1 MIPTVNTPSTSLL
14 PILPS
19 INTWTLANSL
29 ADTAGQHQSLC
40 QLLILDGQYI
50 VRYQEGEATI
60 TKLISPTAVRQ
71 AFTHLPI
78 DSGFLPP
85 GVIRWGS
92 GSEGDWLVK
101 FVPPNRYPI
110 CCILADKPLTLDI
123 PLPGLI
129 FLGKGNRYYLW
140 AVKSR
145 HFDCLAPVFHVPLPN
160 VSPSGAICFGSNSVP
175 NAASATLDHVWQLFL
190 SSPFN
195 GDSASG
201 KSKAYPDDVR
211 SHLITLQDAGKKRYP
226 LRDLIPYR
234 SYRSAL
240 ECDTPQAGT
249 VEEVINRILS

>member
-1 MIPTVNTPSTSLL
+1 MTLL
-14 PILPS
+14 PPLPS
-19 INTWTLANSL
+19 IDPSIIANSL
-29 ADTAGQHQSLC
+29 IHKEINHQSLC

-60 TKLISPTAVRQ
+60 TKLISPEAVRF
-71 AFTHLPI
+71 AFTHLSV

-85 GVIRWGS
+85 GVVRWGS

-101 FVPPNRYPI
+101 FIPPNRYLI
-110 CCILADKPLTLDI
+110 CCILADKPLRLDI

-129 FLGKGNRYYLW
+129 FMGKGSRYYLW

-145 HFDCLAPVFHVPLPN
+145 HFDSLAEVFHVPLPN

-175 NAASATLDHVWQLFL
+175 NAASATLEQVWQLFL

-201 KSKAYPDDVR
+201 KSKAYPNDVR
-211 SHLITLQDAGKKRYP
+211 SHLITLQDAGKKKYP

-240 ECDTPQAGT
+240 ECGTPQAST